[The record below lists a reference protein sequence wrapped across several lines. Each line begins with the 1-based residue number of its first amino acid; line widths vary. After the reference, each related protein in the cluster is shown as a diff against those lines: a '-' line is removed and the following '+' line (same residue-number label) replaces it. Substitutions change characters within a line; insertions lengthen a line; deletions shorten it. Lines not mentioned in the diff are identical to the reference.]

1 MRPCGV
7 RDKKIAPAGL
17 DRGGRA
23 RRGQG
28 KRWGP
33 EEEGGQAEQGE
44 RWQGGAGVGER
55 KPQGFKSS
63 NGFPIDFF
71 RKNCFFGPLPALTY
85 CFSRRNPLRNSSL
98 DRPRK
103 LRNPAWAEKKGFLI
117 DLLTLYCST
126 ILYNTILLRYH
137 TTTVLYYYDTHI
149 EYVSILWK
157 APGVL
162 RSVIKL

>member
-1 MRPCGV
+1 MWSLCRGPMSCPPDG
-7 RDKKIAPAGL
+7 ISSWQPLAQFLYPPESCMPSPWGGGAGL

-71 RKNCFFGPLPALTY
+71 RKNCFLGPLPALTY

-103 LRNPAWAEKKGFLI
+103 LRNPAWAEKKDF
-117 DLLTLYCST
+117 LLTC
-126 ILYNTILLRYH
+126 
-137 TTTVLYYYDTHI
+137 
-149 EYVSILWK
+149 
-157 APGVL
+157 
-162 RSVIKL
+162 